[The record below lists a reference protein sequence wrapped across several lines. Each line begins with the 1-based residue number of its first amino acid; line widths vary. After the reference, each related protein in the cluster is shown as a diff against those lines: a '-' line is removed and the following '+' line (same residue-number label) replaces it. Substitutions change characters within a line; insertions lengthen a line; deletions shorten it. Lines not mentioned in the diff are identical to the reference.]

1 MLLCLSCH
9 MLTMYVDIR
18 NITEFLYFF
27 PRLGVSKKDNFIN
40 WGLLILQNFCNNPLS
55 QSIISTFFSHWKTK
69 WILDSSCSQWS
80 HLELAILCM
89 SFNLFFVGRISC
101 KYLYKTS
108 LSLTITKTDER
119 FFQIKAQ
126 LYNTWVSIVEVSEV
140 WWTSEIVKLI
150 SIFCNHLYIK
160 KKNNGS
166 NKNNGIKNI
175 KLWKIVKG

>member
-80 HLELAILCM
+80 HLELAILRM

-108 LSLTITKTDER
+108 LS
-119 FFQIKAQ
+119 
-126 LYNTWVSIVEVSEV
+126 V

-166 NKNNGIKNI
+166 NNNHFKNNYL
-175 KLWKIVKG
+175 KLNNL